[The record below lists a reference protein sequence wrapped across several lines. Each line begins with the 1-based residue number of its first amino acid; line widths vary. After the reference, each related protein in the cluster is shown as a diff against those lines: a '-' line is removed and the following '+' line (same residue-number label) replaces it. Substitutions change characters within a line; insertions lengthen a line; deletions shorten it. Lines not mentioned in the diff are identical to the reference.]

1 MRPSLS
7 PAFLQSSDTGHIAD
21 GSSMPGRMQYNRRGT
36 PRIGGNNMAATPQ
49 PDDNI
54 SRIGHEIYETKL
66 RPKVETTENI
76 GKLISID
83 IHTGDYEIGDKPL
96 STIQRLQARRP
107 EAEIWTERI
116 GYDAVYAVGGSLR
129 RVDQ

>member
-1 MRPSLS
+1 
-7 PAFLQSSDTGHIAD
+7 
-21 GSSMPGRMQYNRRGT
+21 
-36 PRIGGNNMAATPQ
+36 MAASPQ
-49 PDDNI
+49 RDDNI
-54 SRIGHEIYETKL
+54 SRIGHEIYETRL
-66 RPKVETTENI
+66 RAKVETDENI

-107 EAEIWTERI
+107 ESEIWTERI

-129 RVDQ
+129 RVDG